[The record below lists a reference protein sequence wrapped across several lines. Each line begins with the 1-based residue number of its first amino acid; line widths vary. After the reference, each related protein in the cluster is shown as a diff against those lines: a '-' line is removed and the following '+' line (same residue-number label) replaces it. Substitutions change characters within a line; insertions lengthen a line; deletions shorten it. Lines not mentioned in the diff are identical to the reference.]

1 MSVIMSVYSE
11 SEKMLRQ
18 SIDSVLNQS
27 FRDFEFI
34 IVNDNP
40 ERIEIIQLLRYYM
53 EKDNRV
59 KVFSNE
65 INKGLTKSL
74 NIAAK
79 KSNSKYIARMD
90 ADDISDITRFDRQL
104 DILEKNDDIDI
115 CGSNV
120 KVINVHD
127 NVTGHYRYPERS
139 SKIKGKLFFRD
150 CLCHPATM
158 FRRSFFIEVG
168 GYSEDFKKAQDYEL
182 WIKALIND
190 KGIYNIQT
198 PLLYYRMHS
207 ENISTKNIDEQHYYS
222 IKAKVLLYSFFMD
235 QQQSLKIIDYI
246 EGQQGNVHIIRVL
259 KFFFVLAGRL
269 NKKINGFSYIYFFF
283 LLVKRLIYIKIIR
296 RAIF

>member
-1 MSVIMSVYSE
+1 MSKLSVIMSVYSE

-90 ADDISDITRFDRQL
+90 ADDISDITRFDRQ
-104 DILEKNDDIDI
+104 
-115 CGSNV
+115 
-120 KVINVHD
+120 
-127 NVTGHYRYPERS
+127 
-139 SKIKGKLFFRD
+139 
-150 CLCHPATM
+150 
-158 FRRSFFIEVG
+158 
-168 GYSEDFKKAQDYEL
+168 
-182 WIKALIND
+182 
-190 KGIYNIQT
+190 
-198 PLLYYRMHS
+198 
-207 ENISTKNIDEQHYYS
+207 
-222 IKAKVLLYSFFMD
+222 
-235 QQQSLKIIDYI
+235 
-246 EGQQGNVHIIRVL
+246 
-259 KFFFVLAGRL
+259 
-269 NKKINGFSYIYFFF
+269 
-283 LLVKRLIYIKIIR
+283 
-296 RAIF
+296 